1 MANKS
6 RYGEKEGLWKS
17 KQSFVKVDR
26 EIGKACKN
34 QNRVLLVL
42 AILSNISKYSGKLML
57 FPAYKININN

>member
-1 MANKS
+1 MERRNVCEN
-6 RYGEKEGLWKS
+6 RN
-17 KQSFVKVDR
+17 SFVKVDR